1 MFLKDLSVIEHALNL
16 LGIGK
21 FKNTQTGALSGG
33 TKRKLSVACTL
44 INNPDLFILDEPTCG
59 LDPSSRVQM
68 KKIYEVLQKD
78 EKIVLVA
85 THTIEECL
93 ALQAG
98 VTFLSKGQVK
108 FQSADVSA
116 SLAAF
121 NQTVSITVLK
131 NSIPEKLEDFCESL
145 AIKIARKTSSNE
157 ITIEI
162 PTSKTTAVQLWELLL
177 ELKENKQVDSFHF
190 SSPDLQQL
198 FLNILQ

>member
-1 MFLKDLSVIEHALNL
+1 MIEHALDL

-21 FKNTQTGALSGG
+21 FTNTQTGALSGG

-78 EKIVLVA
+78 EKTVLVA

-121 NQTVSITVLK
+121 NQTASISAS
-131 NSIPEKLEDFCESL
+131 NHCIPKKLTEFCRSTNAKL
-145 AIKIARKTSSNE
+145 YRKEASNE
-157 ITIEI
+157 ITVEV
-162 PTSKTTAVQLWELLL
+162 PTTKTASVQFWELLL
-177 ELKENKQVDSFHF
+177 ELKKDKQVDNFHF
-190 SSPDLQQL
+190 SSLDLQKL

>member
-1 MFLKDLSVIEHALNL
+1 MIEHALNL

-78 EKIVLVA
+78 EKTVLVA

-121 NQTVSITVLK
+121 SQSVSITAS
-131 NSIPEKLEDFCESL
+131 NHCIPKKLTDFCRSL
-145 AIKIARKTSSNE
+145 NAKMSRKEASNE
-157 ITIEI
+157 ITVEI
-162 PTSKTTAVQLWELLL
+162 PTTKTAAVQFWELLL
-177 ELKENKQVDSFHF
+177 ELKEEKQVDNFHF
-190 SSPDLQQL
+190 SSPDLQKL